1 MNSNKINL
9 ANLKAKTQAASE
21 RKLQKAPPGTVP
33 SGKYKGRTVEALKAD
48 ANYVSWLLR
57 NDWFQKKHPDLYAQI
72 GPASVP
78 DVRTQLSKAY
88 AEIAA
93 LTETELD
100 EILHDPALNAAYKQH
115 RDYWSYV
122 QSVLDSFD
130 ADPYGTTWLLGT
142 CAAAQQLLKFSSGGR
157 ASTVKLPV
165 LKGET

>member
-21 RKLQKAPPGTVP
+21 RKLQRAPPGTVP

-93 LTETELD
+93 LTGTELD

-115 RDYWSYV
+115 RDYWRYV

-130 ADPYGTTWLLGT
+130 ADPYGTTWLPGI
-142 CAAAQQLLKFSSGGR
+142 CAAHSSFLNFLLGEER
-157 ASTVKLPV
+157 LP
-165 LKGET
+165 LNSPFLRGET